1 MVSKMG
7 KITEERILE
16 ILAPMYEVMPKVEK
30 SGMVA
35 LFKEGVKFGMIKGE
49 TVHLVDKYGDFE
61 KVADDVMLDADQL
74 LQAATRAFWIACG
87 KITG

>member
-1 MVSKMG
+1 MG

-16 ILAPMYEVMPKVEK
+16 ILAPMYEVMPRVEK
-30 SGMVA
+30 SGVVA

-49 TVHLVDKYGDFE
+49 AVHLVDKYGNFE
-61 KVADDVMLDADQL
+61 KVEDDIISDADRL